1 MWLASAK
8 PQILLILVHKNY
20 GIEIKLNTM
29 RKQIPYIIGKTTG
42 CYFSIKSMVKNYI
55 KKKKRRK
62 KTYRM
67 KETMYLD
74 LVWTPNHTNCYKP
87 YLRQLGK
94 PEYTAVSRSY

>member
-1 MWLASAK
+1 MCLALVK

-29 RKQIPYIIGKTTG
+29 RKQIPYTIGKTIG

-55 KKKKRRK
+55 FKKRRK

-67 KETMYLD
+67 KETMYVD
-74 LVWTPNHTNCYKP
+74 LVWTPNHINCYKP
-87 YLRQLGK
+87 FLRQLGK
-94 PEYTAVSRSY
+94 PEYTGVSRSY